1 MGVGAPV
8 WVGLLRD
15 LCGIQALCISL
26 IPLAWGSVLLY
37 LCPSMWKRFGALD
50 LPTWEKQLL
59 QAWEAEST
67 FERTLSRREGGPAFV
82 FYEGPPSANGKP
94 GIHHVFARTLKDLV
108 CRYQTMKGH
117 YVLRRAG
124 WDTHGLPVELSVEKE
139 LNLTRADIGKKISI
153 ADYNKACRE
162 AVMRYKEVWD
172 ELTRRMGYWVR
183 LDDPYITFDPKYIES
198 VWYLLRQLHDKGLLY
213 KSYSIQPYS
222 PAAGTALSQHE
233 LNLPGAYR
241 AVKDPSLTV
250 QFQDAEDAGLYYLAW
265 TTTPWTLP
273 ANAALAVDPALPYVE
288 VETFQPYTRAP
299 IRVLIAQAALHRY
312 FAPEGESLSMDPAEV
327 DLRRAQLPYRIRQT
341 LPGQALIGRRYKP
354 LFNYIQP
361 EGDAWRII
369 PGDFVSTEEGTGIVH
384 IAPTFG
390 ADDLRVARLH
400 NIPPI
405 LAQDENGHPTPI
417 VDKEGKFVPAI
428 TDFAGRYVKNY
439 TDDPNYR
446 SVDEDIIAHLK
457 GRGLVFRTEKYEH
470 NYPHCW
476 RTDKPILYYPVE
488 AWFIQMSALREK
500 LTVLNKTIQWYPPS
514 VGEGRFGNWLENVED
529 WNLSRTRYWGIPLP
543 IWRTEDGRYERCIGS
558 FEELRAAVDEALAA
572 GLMSHNPL
580 HNPDFDPHRPY
591 VDEIILKAPNGAPM
605 YREPVVIDVWFD
617 SGAMPYAQWHYPF
630 ESQDLWRSQFPADFI
645 AEGIDQ
651 TRGWFYTLHA
661 IAVALFDSVAYK
673 RVLVNGLVLDKNG
686 NKMSKRLGNV
696 VDPFDLMD
704 RYGADAVRWYLI
716 TNAPPW
722 ENVRFDE
729 KRLAEKLRG
738 FFTTLYNVY
747 DFFALYAEIDGYN
760 PQTTAP
766 VAEPQNLLD
775 QWLYSRVESLTQAA
789 AEAYESYNPT
799 EAARHIEHFIV
810 EELSNWYVR
819 RNRRRFWKG
828 EKDADK
834 WAAFQ
839 VLRDTLLRVCALAA
853 PIIPFTADLLW
864 RALRGSPTSVHEAD
878 FPVLRPERQNPAL
891 EEAMDKVRRLVSLI
905 HSLRKRTNLRVRQPL
920 PQILLPKS
928 YEPWLRPLQDI
939 LLDEVNVKSV
949 TYLED
954 HSEAV
959 RYELRPNYRRLGQ
972 RLGSRIKDFATYLR
986 SLSQK
991 EITALLRGGFV
1002 TWEGETFAMEDLEVR
1017 TQELTGW
1024 LYAAEGG
1031 LAVALDTRI
1040 TPELETEG
1048 LLRELIHLVQVE
1060 RKNRGLEVTDRIH
1073 LTLQASKAL
1082 VDRLRPYTDLVR
1094 AECLSDSLVW
1104 EVTEISESLYDIPVQ
1119 IHITKAYEH
1128 A

>member
-1 MGVGAPV
+1 
-8 WVGLLRD
+8 
-15 LCGIQALCISL
+15 
-26 IPLAWGSVLLY
+26 
-37 LCPSMWKRFGALD
+37 MWKRFGALD
-50 LPTWEKQLL
+50 LPAWEKQLL
-59 QAWEAEST
+59 HQWEAENT
-67 FERTLSRREGGPAFV
+67 FEQTLTKRADCPAFV

-108 CRYQTMKGH
+108 CRYQTMKGY

-162 AVMRYKEVWD
+162 AVMRYKQAWD

-183 LDDPYITFDPKYIES
+183 LEDPYITFDSKYIES
-198 VWYLLRQLHDKGLLY
+198 VWYLLKQLYDKGLLY
-213 KSYSIQPYS
+213 KSYAIQPYS

-241 AVKDPSLTV
+241 PVKDPSLTV
-250 QFQDAEDAGLYYLAW
+250 QFQDAQEAELYYLAW

-273 ANAALAVDPALPYVE
+273 ANAALAVDPTLSYVE
-288 VETFQPYTRAP
+288 VETFQPYTRVP
-299 IRVLIAQAALHRY
+299 VRVILAQAALNRY
-312 FAPEGESLSMDPAEV
+312 FSPEGQQLRMDPAAI
-327 DLRRAQLPYRIRQT
+327 DLRRGQIPYRIRQT
-341 LPGQALIGRRYKP
+341 FSGHNLVGRRYRP
-354 LFNYIQP
+354 LFTYIQP

-369 PGDFVSTEEGTGIVH
+369 PGDFVSTDEGTGIVH

-400 NIPPI
+400 GISPI
-405 LAQDENGHPTPI
+405 MAKDENGLPTPI

-457 GRGLVFRTEKYEH
+457 SRGLVFRTEKYEH

-488 AWFIQMSALREK
+488 AWFIRMSALREK
-500 LTVLNKTIQWYPPS
+500 LTALNKTIQWYPPS
-514 VGEGRFGNWLENVED
+514 IGEGRFGNWLENVED

-558 FEELRAAVDEALAA
+558 FEELKAAVDEAISA

-580 HNPDFDPHRPY
+580 DNPDFDPHRPF

-630 ESQDLWRSQFPADFI
+630 ENQDLWRRQFPADFI

-696 VDPFDLMD
+696 VDPFELMD

-729 KRLAEKLRG
+729 KRLVEKLRG

-760 PQTTAP
+760 PHTTP
-766 VAEPQNLLD
+766 LPSETLTLLD
-775 QWLYSRVESLTQAA
+775 QWLYSRVESLTKAVT
-789 AEAYESYNPT
+789 EAYDNYNPT
-799 EAARHIEHFIV
+799 EAARLIEHFVV

-839 VLRDTLLRVCALAA
+839 VLRETLLRVCALAA

-864 RALRGSPTSVHEAD
+864 RALQGTPTSVHEAD
-878 FPVLRPERQNPAL
+878 FPLPRPELQNSAL
-891 EEAMDKVRRLVSLI
+891 EEAMDKVRRLASLI
-905 HSLRKRTNLRVRQPL
+905 HSLRKRTSLRVRQPL

-928 YEPWLRPLQDI
+928 YQAWLHPLQSI
-939 LLDEVNVKSV
+939 LLDEVNVKSI
-949 TYLED
+949 TYLDD

-972 RLGSRIKDFATYLR
+972 LLGPRIKAFSAYLQ

-991 EITALLRGGFV
+991 EITAILQAGSL
-1002 TWEGETFAMEDLEVR
+1002 TWEGETFTLDDLEVR

-1031 LAVALDTRI
+1031 LVVALDTRL

-1048 LLRELIHLVQVE
+1048 ALRELIHLIQVE
-1060 RKNRGLEVTDRIH
+1060 RKNKGLEVTDRIH
-1073 LTLQASKAL
+1073 LTLQAPEAL
-1082 VDRLRPYTDLVR
+1082 VERLRPYTDLIR
-1094 AECLSDSLVW
+1094 AECLSDTLSW
-1104 EVTEISESLYDIPVQ
+1104 EVTELSSFPYDMPVQ

>member
-1 MGVGAPV
+1 
-8 WVGLLRD
+8 
-15 LCGIQALCISL
+15 
-26 IPLAWGSVLLY
+26 
-37 LCPSMWKRFGALD
+37 MWKRFGALN
-50 LPTWEKQLL
+50 LPAWEKQLL
-59 QAWEAEST
+59 HQWEAENT
-67 FERTLSRREGGPAFV
+67 FEQTLTKRANSTPFV

-108 CRYQTMKGH
+108 CRYQTMKGY

-162 AVMRYKEVWD
+162 AVMRYKQAWD

-198 VWYLLRQLHDKGLLY
+198 VWYLLKQLYDRGLLY
-213 KSYSIQPYS
+213 KSYAIQPYS

-241 AVKDPSLTV
+241 PVRDPSLTV
-250 QFQDAEDAGLYYLAW
+250 QFQDAQDAGLYYLAW

-273 ANAALAVDPALPYVE
+273 ANAALAVDPNLSYVE

-299 IRVLIAQAALHRY
+299 LRVILAQAALSRY
-312 FAPEGESLSMDPAEV
+312 FSPEGEQLAMDPALV
-327 DLRRAQLPYRIRQT
+327 DLRRGQIPYRIRQT
-341 LPGQALIGRRYKP
+341 FPGHYLVGRRYRP
-354 LFNYIQP
+354 LFTYIQP

-369 PGDFVSTEEGTGIVH
+369 PGDFVSTDEGTGIVH

-400 NIPPI
+400 GISPI
-405 LAQDENGHPTPI
+405 MAKDENGLPTPI
-417 VDKEGKFVPAI
+417 VDKEGKFVAAI

-439 TDDPNYR
+439 TDDPSYR

-457 GRGLVFRTEKYEH
+457 SRGLVFRTEKYEH

-488 AWFIQMSALREK
+488 AWFIRMSALREK
-500 LTVLNKTIQWYPPS
+500 LTALNKTIQWYPPS
-514 VGEGRFGNWLENVED
+514 IGEGRFGNWLENVED

-543 IWRTEDGRYERCIGS
+543 IWRTEDGRYEHCIGS
-558 FEELRAAVDEALAA
+558 FEELKAAVDEAISA

-580 HNPDFDPHRPY
+580 DNPDFDPHRPF

-630 ESQDLWRSQFPADFI
+630 GNQDLWQRQFPADFI

-696 VDPFDLMD
+696 VDPFELMD

-729 KRLAEKLRG
+729 KRLVEKLRG

-760 PQTTAP
+760 PQTTSLP
-766 VAEPQNLLD
+766 PESLTLLD
-775 QWLYSRVESLTQAA
+775 QWLYSRVESLTKAVT
-789 AEAYESYNPT
+789 EAYDNYNPT
-799 EAARHIEHFIV
+799 EAARLIEHFVI

-839 VLRDTLLRVCALAA
+839 VLRETLLRVCALAA
-853 PIIPFTADLLW
+853 PIIPFTADLIW
-864 RALRGSPTSVHEAD
+864 RALRGTPTSVHEAD
-878 FPVLRPERQNPAL
+878 FPLPRPELQNPAL
-891 EEAMDKVRRLVSLI
+891 EEAMDKVRRLASLI
-905 HSLRKRTNLRVRQPL
+905 HSLRKRTHLRVRQPL

-928 YEPWLRPLQDI
+928 YEAWLQPLQSI
-939 LLDEVNVKSV
+939 LLDEVNVRSI
-949 TYLED
+949 TYLDD

-972 RLGSRIKDFATYLR
+972 LLGPRIKAFSTYLQN
-986 SLSQK
+986 LSQK
-991 EITALLRGGFV
+991 EITAILQVGSL
-1002 TWEGETFAMEDLEVR
+1002 TWEGETFTLDDLEVR

-1031 LAVALDTRI
+1031 LVVALDTRL

-1048 LLRELIHLVQVE
+1048 ILRELIHLIQLE
-1060 RKNRGLEVTDRIH
+1060 RKNKGLEVTDRIH
-1073 LTLQASKAL
+1073 LTLQAPEAL
-1082 VDRLRPYTDLVR
+1082 VERLRPYTDLIR
-1094 AECLSDSLVW
+1094 AECLSDTLSW
-1104 EVTEISESLYDIPVQ
+1104 ETTELPSSPYDIPVQ